1 MGVIR
6 AKFDEPTANWL
17 KVLVDL
23 HDRWFGEFKYRWYP
37 TEKRAIRGV
46 FETKGSRILKNAMN
60 KIKNGQDKG
69 KWIPANVRALP
80 WTNIGGSTDFLNKS
94 SIAKA
99 NGTVNR
105 GALTYWSKEFQRP
118 PTTWKEKY
126 QHRQEK
132 ILQHSIEEDTS
143 TQDSL
148 NIATFV
154 NDNEIY
160 LNVVE
165 GNMYGL
171 GTLSKRFSCS
181 KSAPSTYIAR
191 VKDQIEEMRDN
202 Y

>member
-1 MGVIR
+1 MLHLHHQMILFDLSTHLIQIVNILLIRGLSFVHINDRVIR

-105 GALTYWSKEFQRP
+105 GALTYWVVPYLLQLTLKREISTSSREN
-118 PTTWKEKY
+118 PTTFDRGR
-126 QHRQEK
+126 H
-132 ILQHSIEEDTS
+132 
-143 TQDSL
+143 
-148 NIATFV
+148 
-154 NDNEIY
+154 IY
-160 LNVVE
+160 T
-165 GNMYGL
+165 G
-171 GTLSKRFSCS
+171 F
-181 KSAPSTYIAR
+181 P
-191 VKDQIEEMRDN
+191 
-202 Y
+202 